1 MSIDFFFFFRFQQ
14 NLPLR
19 HIAVLNKEK
28 GSVCRIMST
37 TRILTQIFIL

>member
-28 GSVCRIMST
+28 GSVELC
-37 TRILTQIFIL
+37 QKHAF